1 MQQQTPPPQQPP
13 THTAPSNQQI
23 FPSYADNPKK
33 GSPVKTVLPIVV
45 SILLLMGALYFANQ
59 QLGIVD
65 LGTLGGS
72 ATPTPT
78 EAPEPTE
85 KPTPAPDTK
94 KEDVTIDVFNGSGV
108 TGQAGVIKAALESA
122 DFTGITTGN
131 ADDTTDTIIQYGSGI
146 SQEIV
151 DEIEAILKKQGLN
164 PTSELDEGLDATHV
178 AITTGS
184 EGKVTEDTAPADEPE
199 PTTTIEPTQEASSS
213 AQ

>member
-1 MQQQTPPPQQPP
+1 M
-13 THTAPSNQQI
+13 HSAPSNQQI

-33 GSPVKTVLPIVV
+33 GSPIKTMLPIAV
-45 SILLLMGALYFANQ
+45 SILLLLGALYFANQ

-65 LGTLGGS
+65 LGALGGS
-72 ATPTPT
+72 PTPTPT
-78 EAPEPTE
+78 EAPAPTE

-108 TGQAGVIKAALESA
+108 TGQAGLIKSALESA

-131 ADDTTDTIIQYGSGI
+131 ADNTTDTVIQYGSGI

-151 DEIEAILKKQGLN
+151 SEIETILKKQGLS
-164 PTSELDEGLDATHV
+164 PKSELDESLDATHV

-184 EGKVTEDTAPADEPE
+184 EGKVTEKASPTSEPE
-199 PTTTIEPTQEASSS
+199 PSTTVEPTQEASGS